1 MRWGGKGSTEEGA
14 KLEKPK
20 NAVVKMPEQE
30 YEPYEPKPKKP
41 HNKKQPQNRKW
52 YTPIRVNMPPF
63 SLQELSLAIIQTNIT
78 HTMLVLV
85 LLYNPLLFIL
95 FVYRL
100 TTTHSCIVAQIVLNV

>member
-41 HNKKQPQNRKW
+41 HNKKAPQNRKW
-52 YTPIRVNMPPF
+52 YTPIRV
-63 SLQELSLAIIQTNIT
+63 SAISVPLRTNSI
-78 HTMLVLV
+78 
-85 LLYNPLLFIL
+85 
-95 FVYRL
+95 
-100 TTTHSCIVAQIVLNV
+100 